1 MLQIISQEV
10 FMLSFFCSV
19 EYYEHTD
26 DKDMQIDCDFNLIY
40 FIT

>member
-10 FMLSFFCSV
+10 FMSSFFLSIE

-26 DKDMQIDCDFNLIY
+26 DKDM
-40 FIT
+40 